1 MRRLFGKS
9 LLLISQ
15 KVYLANPLPGIK
27 VAQDRLS
34 PARRSFACDRCG
46 RVLQQDLALESIMR
60 FSKSWKS
67 LAPPV
72 LLLFGGIT
80 PVDGLEGDEE

>member
-1 MRRLFGKS
+1 
-9 LLLISQ
+9 
-15 KVYLANPLPGIK
+15 
-27 VAQDRLS
+27 
-34 PARRSFACDRCG
+34 
-46 RVLQQDLALESIMR
+46 MR